1 MGNVLLFI
9 PIIPNVFTLIRKNE
23 KIPSARTEEGNENTA
38 ETSAALTGVFKG
50 YMGPKDVA
58 WSRCKAGT
66 LKWDPA

>member
-58 WSRCKAGT
+58 
-66 LKWDPA
+66 